1 MYDIG
6 FRHAAIKL
14 YKHIGNMKK
23 VAAILNIGIATIWRW
38 SHYGIERKDSC
49 NREPKKLKDVLLAFI
64 EARMLAKPTI
74 TQKEIQKDILTMLN
88 FNISRQCVAT
98 GIRKLNFSR
107 KRLSKRGITNKQVH
121 AERLEI
127 FSKTYKLAK
136 ENNIPIIAVD
146 EVGFDQRTLPLYG
159 YSLKGRKA
167 ISECLSM
174 KRKRTT
180 MIMAID
186 SEGSY
191 HYTFKTNGVNSE
203 AFGGFIKSLLLK
215 DGTHLLMDNASIHKT
230 KYVQGILESK
240 NLKSMFICPYSP
252 DLNPIENVFSV
263 IKNSFRKK
271 LFEKDDVYENII
283 EDILKNINHKEL
295 FSKCFKHMETFIT

>member
-6 FRHAAIKL
+6 FRNAAIKL
-14 YKHIGNMKK
+14 YKHLGNMKK
-23 VAAILNIGIATIWRW
+23 VANILDIGVATIWRW
-38 SHYGIERKDSC
+38 LRYGIERKVVC
-49 NREPKKLKDVLLAFI
+49 NREPKKLKDILLAFI
-64 EARMLAKPTI
+64 EARMLKKPTI
-74 TQKEIQKDILTMLN
+74 TQKELQKDVFKILN
-88 FNISRQCVAT
+88 VRISRQCVAT

-127 FSKTYKLAK
+127 FSKRYRLAK
-136 ENNIPIIAVD
+136 DNKIKVVAID
-146 EVGFDQRTLPLYG
+146 EVGFDQRTVPLYG
-159 YSLKGRKA
+159 YSIKGKKA

-186 SEGSY
+186 NEGNY
-191 HYTFKTNGVNSE
+191 HYTFKTKGVNSE
-203 AFGGFIKSLLLK
+203 AFGGFIKSLSLEE
-215 DGTHLLMDNASIHKT
+215 GTHLLMDNASIHKT
-230 KYVQGILESK
+230 KYVQDILESK
-240 NLKSMFICPYSP
+240 KLISMFICPYSP

-271 LFEKDDVYENII
+271 LLEKDDVYEDII
-283 EDILKNINHKEL
+283 EEILRNMNHKEL
-295 FSKCFKHMETFIT
+295 FKNCFKHMETFII